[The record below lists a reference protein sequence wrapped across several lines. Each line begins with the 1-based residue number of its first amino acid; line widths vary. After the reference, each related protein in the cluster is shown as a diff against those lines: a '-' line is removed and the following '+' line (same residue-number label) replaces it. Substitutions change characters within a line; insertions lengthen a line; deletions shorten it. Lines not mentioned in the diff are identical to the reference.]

1 MISDLIE
8 NNNNNNNLNN
18 KIEEM
23 QEKYINSE
31 I

>member
-8 NNNNNNNLNN
+8 NNNNNNLNN